1 MLCEHCKKREATVKY
16 VEVINGVKTEHNL
29 CTQCAAHADLGQFSA
44 LFEGEFPLGK
54 LLSGLL
60 GTQETEEED
69 EKYSGVVCPT
79 CGTTYEE
86 FVKDSRFGCPDCYS
100 VFDLL
105 IHDKIRQLQGNVRHT
120 GKHPKFQ
127 KIKADPFHLT
137 SSGQPV
143 EGIAAN
149 AVTGAEG
156 QDANVASTG
165 EDPVN
170 IPELSKEEKI
180 RLMETRLKDAVRR
193 EEYEEAAKLRDEIRA
208 LKEERQNG

>member
-100 VFDLL
+100 VFDPL
-105 IHDKIRQLQGNVRHT
+105 ISDNIRQAGYWSEMEEMNGT
-120 GKHPKFQ
+120 G
-127 KIKADPFHLT
+127 T
-137 SSGQPV
+137 
-143 EGIAAN
+143 
-149 AVTGAEG
+149 
-156 QDANVASTG
+156 TG

>member
-69 EKYSGVVCPT
+69 EKYSGVVSPT

-100 VFDLL
+100 VFDPL
-105 IHDKIRQLQGNVRHT
+105 ISDNIRHLQGSEKHVGKRPAGYRSEMEEMNGT
-120 GKHPKFQ
+120 G
-127 KIKADPFHLT
+127 T
-137 SSGQPV
+137 
-143 EGIAAN
+143 
-149 AVTGAEG
+149 
-156 QDANVASTG
+156 TG
-165 EDPVN
+165 ENPVN

>member
-60 GTQETEEED
+60 GTQETE
-69 EKYSGVVCPT
+69 
-79 CGTTYEE
+79 
-86 FVKDSRFGCPDCYS
+86 DCYS
-100 VFDLL
+100 VFDPL
-105 IHDKIRQLQGNVRHT
+105 ISDNIRHLQGSEKHV
-120 GKHPKFQ
+120 GKRP
-127 KIKADPFHLT
+127 AGYR
-137 SSGQPV
+137 S
-143 EGIAAN
+143 EMEEMN
-149 AVTGAEG
+149 GAG
-156 QDANVASTG
+156 TTG

-180 RLMETRLKDAVRR
+180 RLMEARLKDAVRR
-193 EEYEEAAKLRDEIRA
+193 EEYEEAAKLRDEIRV